1 MTFYFTYNMTTYRH
15 IISITLYPKHSR
27 ISLITYRFAY
37 TMSSNNL
44 SLQSVASTFIDDGMT
59 MDEILAYSPKPRKG
73 LGLARRHKNIALN
86 PEAKNALVED
96 IVHSN
101 ESISYLVYSNGLLLT
116 PEGELANQED
126 YNLSTDEI
134 NRQVKAH
141 SDQTRQDTEYADE
154 CIVYVPDKASK
165 QFVFSIPPKITGLVR
180 SECIHIDIQKP
191 HVAPTEPSPLGA
203 YSDDDSGYIPI
214 NLCINEF
221 FK

>member
-1 MTFYFTYNMTTYRH
+1 
-15 IISITLYPKHSR
+15 
-27 ISLITYRFAY
+27 
-37 TMSSNNL
+37 MSSTNL
-44 SLQSVASTFIDDGMT
+44 SLQPVAPIVVDNGMT

-73 LGLARRHKNIALN
+73 RGLARRHINIALN

-101 ESISYLVYSNGLLLT
+101 ESASYLVYSNGLLLT

-126 YNLSTDEI
+126 YNLSTEEL
-134 NRQVKAH
+134 NRQLKEH
-141 SDQTRQDTEYADE
+141 STQTSFDTEYADE

-180 SECIHIDIQKP
+180 NECIHIDLLKP
-191 HVAPTEPSPLGA
+191 RVAPTEPSPLGT

-214 NLCINEF
+214 NLSMNEF
-221 FK
+221 CK